1 MRVAPGGFTV
11 VGGETARYSR
21 KDGERG
27 ETRQRERER
36 GRKQEVGDINRR
48 VEREKDATV
57 MEWQNERRW
66 KREEDRKKQRRG

>member
-21 KDGERG
+21 KDGKGVKRD
-27 ETRQRERER
+27 RERER

-66 KREEDRKKQRRG
+66 EREEDRKKQRRG

>member
-11 VGGETARYSR
+11 VEGETARYSR
-21 KDGERG
+21 KDRKGVKRDRER
-27 ETRQRERER
+27 EREREGGRER

-57 MEWQNERRW
+57 MEWQNERR
-66 KREEDRKKQRRG
+66 